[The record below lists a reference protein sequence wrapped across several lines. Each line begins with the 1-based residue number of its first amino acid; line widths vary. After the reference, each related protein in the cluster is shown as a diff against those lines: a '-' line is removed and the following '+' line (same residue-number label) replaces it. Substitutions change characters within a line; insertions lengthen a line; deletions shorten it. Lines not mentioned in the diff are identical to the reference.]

1 MAAPAL
7 HVSPLVGEP
16 RTQAITLPVSP
27 VSSEPRSPCP
37 VRGCLSQAP
46 ESQDPTFWGGRGAG
60 AVPGARVRPGTV
72 GPGKAGLWGVRVRGT
87 AARGGGPVS
96 RKARRRAHRPPPL
109 LCAGARPRRGVPL
122 FPSAVR
128 RPSCPAPAP
137 ATVTLPAYL
146 PEDRRLPP
154 PDRAGRAP
162 ELRGHPQVCPPPP
175 RLRRRRGGGG
185 WDRLE

>member
-1 MAAPAL
+1 MVARPRGRNMAAPAL

-87 AARGGGPVS
+87 AARGGGTSFPQSPAS
-96 RKARRRAHRPPPL
+96 RSPPPP
-109 LCAGARPRRGVPL
+109 A
-122 FPSAVR
+122 AVR
-128 RPSCPAPAP
+128 RSKAAAGCPPVPERGPTAVLSRPRSCHGDPP
-137 ATVTLPAYL
+137 
-146 PEDRRLPP
+146 RLPP
-154 PDRAGRAP
+154 
-162 ELRGHPQVCPPPP
+162 RGPPPSSSGP
-175 RLRRRRGGGG
+175 RRPSS
-185 WDRLE
+185 